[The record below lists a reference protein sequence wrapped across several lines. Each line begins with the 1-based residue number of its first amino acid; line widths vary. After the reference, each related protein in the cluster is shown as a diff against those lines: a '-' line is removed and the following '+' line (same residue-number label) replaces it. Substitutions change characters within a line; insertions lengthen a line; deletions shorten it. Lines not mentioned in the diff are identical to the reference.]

1 VALEELRRHAGELAQ
16 DAGVAVD
23 IEQQGAQVLVIL
35 RDLALPAGAYN
46 MTSSDVLFITDA
58 QYPLSAMD
66 MFWTDVGLLRADGS
80 VPLNA
85 ESIESY
91 GGRQWRRFSWHRN
104 GLWNCNGNP
113 LLDHLEFMYARFA
126 KDVP

>member
-16 DAGVAVD
+16 EAGVPVD
-23 IEQQGAQVLVIL
+23 IEQEGAQVLVIL
-35 RDLALPAGAYN
+35 RGLALPAGAYN
-46 MTSSDVLFITDA
+46 MTSSDVLFMTDA

-66 MFWTDVGLLRADGS
+66 MFWTDVALLRADGS
-80 VPLNA
+80 PPVNT
-85 ESIESY
+85 ESIETY

-104 GLWNCNGNP
+104 GLWNPNGNP